1 MLDDNSSRR
10 AFLRILSTAIGS
22 TWLTLE
28 WSSVLAAAH
37 DAHTSTRAPAPY
49 TKFLTDAE
57 SAEVTAITAQI
68 IPTDTTPGARE
79 AGIPEFIDRALATFF
94 ERLAPT
100 FRSQLTEFRA
110 ACNARHPTAPSFAAL
125 SSEQQVEFLLS
136 IERSPFFNSIRLL
149 TLIGMFAMPEYGGN
163 RGGIGWMLLG
173 FEDRHMFAPPFG
185 DYDRDYPGF
194 EIQGFQIQTEAEA

>member
-1 MLDDNSSRR
+1 MPDDNSSRR

-22 TWLTLE
+22 TWVTLE

-37 DAHTSTRAPAPY
+37 DAHAATRDAAPY

-57 SAEVTAITAQI
+57 AADVAAITSQI
-68 IPTDTTPGARE
+68 IPTDATPGARE

-94 ERLAPT
+94 ARLAPT

-110 ACNARHPTAPSFAAL
+110 ACSARHPTVPSFAAL
-125 SSEQQVEFLLS
+125 TSEQQIEFLHS
-136 IERSPFFNSIRLL
+136 IERTPFFNSIRLL
-149 TLIGMFAMPEYGGN
+149 TLIGMFAMPQYGGN
-163 RGGIGWMLLG
+163 RDGIGWALLG
-173 FEDRHMFAPPFG
+173 FEDRHMFVPPFG

-194 EIQGFQIQTEAEA
+194 QMPTEAQA